1 MKSEQVIIEEP
12 FNNPESECGISS
24 VRGAAQACLKSIGI
38 QASSIRHRNP
48 REMRHDFIEFL
59 TTTSEIDSSSQSD
72 HGVPDFGHE
81 AGTTLPGKFS
91 ESKSVT
97 VTVTENK

>member
-1 MKSEQVIIEEP
+1 
-12 FNNPESECGISS
+12 
-24 VRGAAQACLKSIGI
+24 
-38 QASSIRHRNP
+38 
-48 REMRHDFIEFL
+48 MRHDFIEFL

-72 HGVPDFGHE
+72 YGVPDFGHE
-81 AGTTLPGKFS
+81 AGTTLPGKLS